1 MNIENET
8 PVKKKWRL
16 GLKFQLLMLL
26 FTLNLIA
33 AAAYSTVHYTIHRA
47 EIIAGVDKQL
57 QTAVNAVREMI
68 PEGYHEAVSQSH
80 ETPSETYGIILDRLS
95 DFANRSD
102 LVYVY
107 TYMKFGEDI
116 RVVSTSATPEEIRND
131 TQTSFFTLY
140 DTAPAGLFESFAD
153 GQTRFDEYSDSFGRF
168 RSIYMPVR
176 NSDGADYVIGADVD
190 LTKLHYRII
199 DALIKSIAIG
209 AAMFALSMIAGW
221 FLIGRIVGPLTRLT
235 AFTRSMAQQNFELD
249 EEELSSIRQIGVSRG
264 DEVGSLAEAMAT
276 MIARLE
282 RYLIDVETAT
292 AARERVEG
300 ELSAAHDIQVGML
313 PQTFPAFADRPEID
327 VFALLSPAKQV
338 GGDLYDFFLIDDHRL
353 FFVIGDVSGKGVP
366 AALFMAMTK
375 TLFKAQALS
384 GASTAEIMVRVN
396 GGLARDNAG
405 QMFVTAFAGILD
417 LRTGVVEY
425 SDGGHEPP
433 FIVRA
438 GKRVERLE
446 KDGGLALGVI
456 EETTFNTAR
465 FELSQGDALVL
476 FTDGVTE
483 AENADDEM
491 YTAARIKETLENI
504 DQNPSARLVAEE
516 LAENVRG
523 FAGAVPQSDDIA
535 ILAIRF
541 DGERALG

>member
-80 ETPSETYGIILDRLS
+80 ETPSETYSMILDRLS

-131 TQTSFFTLY
+131 AQTSFFTLY

-190 LTKLHYRII
+190 LTKLHHRII